1 MQCSKKQNS
10 VYGFTLVEVLIASAI
25 SIVTIGLMLGIYMAG
40 NDFWEI
46 KKSQAELQA
55 QARIALDQ
63 MSSELKRTTRT
74 STQNPSPNLD
84 IPSQPN
90 NKNIDFCLPADN
102 DGDGLITDAAGNI
115 EWDTN
120 SIIKYQYI
128 PGQKELRRLENGNSR
143 ILAADVSD
151 VEFIDANIDSQ
162 LALTELRIN
171 LTLSAD
177 TSRKRAITTTLSSTI
192 QLRN

>member
-1 MQCSKKQNS
+1 MCYSKKQSS
-10 VYGFTLVEVLIASAI
+10 VSGFTLFEVLIASAI
-25 SIVTIGLMLGIYMAG
+25 SMVTIGLMLGIYMAG

-102 DGDGLITDAAGNI
+102 DEDGLITDAAGNI
-115 EWDTN
+115 EWGTN
-120 SIIKYQYI
+120 NVIKYQYI
-128 PGQKELRRLENGNSR
+128 PGQRELRRLEKGNIK
-143 ILAADVSD
+143 ILASDVSS
-151 VEFIDANIDSQ
+151 VEFIDADIDSQ
-162 LALTELRIN
+162 LSITELRIN
-171 LTLSAD
+171 LTLSMD
-177 TSRKRAITTTLSSTI
+177 TSHKRTITTTLSSTV

>member
-1 MQCSKKQNS
+1 MQCSKKQSS
-10 VYGFTLVEVLIASAI
+10 VCGFTLVEVLIASAI
-25 SIVTIGLMLGIYMAG
+25 SMVTIGLMLGIYMAG

-46 KKSQAELQA
+46 KKSQADLQA
-55 QARIALDQ
+55 QARIALTQ
-63 MSSELKRTTRT
+63 MSSELKKATRT

-102 DGDGLITDAAGNI
+102 DENGLLIDAAGNI

-120 SIIKYQYI
+120 NVIKYQFI
-128 PGQKELRRLENGNSR
+128 PGQKELRRLEKGNIK
-143 ILAADVSD
+143 ILAADVSG
-151 VEFIDANIDSQ
+151 VEFIDASIDSQ
-162 LALTELRIN
+162 LSITELRIN
-171 LTLSAD
+171 LTLSMD
-177 TSRKRAITTTLSSTI
+177 TSHKRAITTTLSSTV

>member
-1 MQCSKKQNS
+1 MPDSKKQGS
-10 VYGFTLVEVLIASAI
+10 VCGLTLVEVLIASAI
-25 SIVTIGLMLGIYMAG
+25 STVTIGLMLGIYMA
-40 NDFWEI
+40 NSDFWEI
-46 KKSQAELQA
+46 KSTQADLQA
-55 QARIALDQ
+55 QARIALER
-63 MSSELKRTTRT
+63 MSSELKAATRT

-84 IPSQPN
+84 IPSHPN
-90 NKNIDFCLPADN
+90 NKDINFCLPADN
-102 DGDGLITDAAGNI
+102 DGNGLITDAAGNI

-120 SIIKYQYI
+120 SVIKYQYI
-128 PGQKELRRLENGNSR
+128 PGQKELRRLVNGNIK
-143 ILAADVSD
+143 ILAADVSE
-151 VEFIDANIDSQ
+151 VEFIDASIDSQ